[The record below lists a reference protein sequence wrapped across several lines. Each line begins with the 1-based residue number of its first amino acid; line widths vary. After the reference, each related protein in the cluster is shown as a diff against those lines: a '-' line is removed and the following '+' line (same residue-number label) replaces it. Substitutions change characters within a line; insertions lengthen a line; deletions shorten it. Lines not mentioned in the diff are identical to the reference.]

1 MPSKDL
7 LQNEDVKRWYENLAR
22 NSERTAIERLRILAR
37 FCRLVKTTP
46 AEIAADMDGDNGKD
60 FEDRFMDFLGA
71 QREAGRTASYLEN
84 YLKTIRS
91 WLNHHGLSL
100 KRTIKLGS
108 LRQTPTLMEEQIP
121 TAEQLRDLL
130 AAATPRGRAIIALV
144 AFTGVRP
151 GVLGNFKGTDGL
163 QIRDLP
169 ELTYEDGHIVFSQS
183 PTVVRVRIELSKVA
197 HPYLTFLGEEGIE
210 HLRRYLQ
217 KRVDDGEELRPNSPI
232 VRCAPGFE
240 IMGKREGAD
249 NRGSPFIV
257 TANVTGDVRRA
268 IDKCRWRARPYV
280 LRRYFET
287 QLFNASWKGLVPRD
301 WITFWAGHQ
310 GDIEA
315 VYTLHKGLP
324 DGLIEDMRGAYAKA
338 EPYLSTVM
346 LKQEGRQIAEA
357 DVSSEKYSVTV
368 TATSE
373 KWAHKTDEEKLLAF
387 ITQVA
392 QRNDLFKAALRE
404 ALRD

>member
-1 MPSKDL
+1 
-7 LQNEDVKRWYENLAR
+7 
-22 NSERTAIERLRILAR
+22 
-37 FCRLVKTTP
+37 
-46 AEIAADMDGDNGKD
+46 
-60 FEDRFMDFLGA
+60 
-71 QREAGRTASYLEN
+71 
-84 YLKTIRS
+84 
-91 WLNHHGLSL
+91 
-100 KRTIKLGS
+100 
-108 LRQTPTLMEEQIP
+108 MEEQIP
-121 TAEQLRDLL
+121 TAEELRDLL

-169 ELTYEDGHIVFSQS
+169 ELTYEDGRIVFSQS

-210 HLRRYLQ
+210 HVRRYLQ
-217 KRVDDGEELRPNSPI
+217 SRLDSGEKLAPNSPI
-232 VRCAPGFE
+232 IRCAPGFE
-240 IMGKREGAD
+240 VMGKREGAD

-257 TANVTGDVRRA
+257 SANVTGDVRRA
-268 IDKCRWRARPYV
+268 IDKCRWQARPYV

-324 DGLIEDMRGAYAKA
+324 DGLIEEMREAYGKA
-338 EPYLSTVM
+338 EGYLSTVS
-346 LKQEGRQIAEA
+346 LRPQGRDVIEV
-357 DVSSEKYSVTV
+357 DVSNETYSLTIP
-368 TATSE
+368 APRADLAE
-373 KWAHKTDEEKLLAF
+373 IDNREKLRAF
-387 ITQVA
+387 VREVVISDPLI
-392 QRNDLFKAALRE
+392 RAALRE
-404 ALRD
+404 IVRSFE